1 MHLNYHHLHCF
12 WVIADEGSITRAARR
27 LHVTHSTLSVQL
39 RALEDVL
46 GKELFE
52 RRGRGLVLTPFGD
65 EIRVQASEIFRI
77 GREIVDGSRRNFGEL
92 VRLRV
97 GVLASL
103 PKSITCRLLESIMD
117 VGRTTIALQHGPLDR
132 LLENLATGR
141 LHVVLTDQA
150 PPQGTNLRLHTHP
163 LGETELLLYGTTSV
177 AGKLRGSFP
186 GSLDGA
192 PLLLPPAGSQLRR
205 QIDAWLGARD
215 LHVRVAAELDD
226 AGALRA
232 FGLRGW
238 GLFPVRSALA
248 SEVNDVRGT
257 RRVGRLDGVR
267 ERYFAVTRDRAIR
280 HIATAK
286 LVELAREHLAK

>member
-39 RALEDVL
+39 RSLEAAL

-65 EIRVQASEIFRI
+65 EIRAQASEIFRI
-77 GREIVDGSRRNFGEL
+77 GHEIIDGTRRNFGEL

-97 GVLASL
+97 GVLTSL
-103 PKSITCRLLESIMD
+103 PKTITCRLLENIMD
-117 VGRTTIALQHGPLDR
+117 GGRTTIDLQHGPLDR
-132 LLENLATGR
+132 LLESLATGR
-141 LHVVLTDQA
+141 LHVVLTDQT

-186 GSLDGA
+186 RSLDGA
-192 PLLLPPAGSQLRR
+192 PLLLPRPGSHLRR

-215 LHVRVAAELDD
+215 LHVRVAAEVDD

-248 SEVNDVRGT
+248 SEVSDVRGT
-257 RRVGRLDGVR
+257 RRVGRLDGIR

-280 HIATAK
+280 HVATAK
-286 LVELAREHLAK
+286 LVELARVNLAK